1 MQIAKS
7 EYTGKNE
14 SYIISMTPYDD
25 FMKDS
30 RKAYLL
36 LESVQSYI
44 NDCID
49 EYNKLNKDDEQYES
63 DRNYLEKK
71 VHDLLEIRKSLFD
84 IANNEEVS
92 I

>member
-1 MQIAKS
+1 MLNDVMSIERTIA
-7 EYTGKNE
+7 
-14 SYIISMTPYDD
+14 
-25 FMKDS
+25 KDS

-49 EYNKLNKDDEQYES
+49 EYNKLNEDDEQYES

-71 VHDLLEIRKSLFD
+71 VHDLLEIRKTLFD
-84 IANNEEVS
+84 IANRGDT

>member
-1 MQIAKS
+1 MQNNDKS
-7 EYTGKNE
+7 TERT
-14 SYIISMTPYDD
+14 IV
-25 FMKDS
+25 KDP

-71 VHDLLEIRKSLFD
+71 ISDLLEIRKSLFD
-84 IANNEEVS
+84 IANGLEG
-92 I
+92 

>member
-7 EYTGKNE
+7 EYTGKSEN
-14 SYIISMTPYDD
+14 YTIKLTQYD
-25 FMKDS
+25 FLKDS

-63 DRNYLEKK
+63 DCNYFEKK
-71 VHDLLEIRKSLFD
+71 LTDLLSIRKTLFD
-84 IANNEEVS
+84 IANGLEG
-92 I
+92 

>member
-1 MQIAKS
+1 MRIDEMS
-7 EYTGKNE
+7 TERT
-14 SYIISMTPYDD
+14 IV
-25 FMKDS
+25 KDP

-36 LESVQSYI
+36 LESVQSYV

-71 VHDLLEIRKSLFD
+71 VHDLLEVRSVLFN
-84 IANNEEVS
+84 IANNEEAS

>member
-1 MQIAKS
+1 MQIANS

-25 FMKDS
+25 FMKDP

-36 LESVQSYI
+36 LESV
-44 NDCID
+44 
-49 EYNKLNKDDEQYES
+49 QYES

-71 VHDLLEIRKSLFD
+71 VHDLLELRKTLFD
-84 IANNEEVS
+84 IANNEEAS
-92 I
+92 T

>member
-1 MQIAKS
+1 MRIAKS
-7 EYTGKNE
+7 EYTGKSEN
-14 SYIISMTPYDD
+14 YTVKLTQYD
-25 FMKDS
+25 FLKDP

-71 VHDLLEIRKSLFD
+71 VHDLLEIRKSLFEMT
-84 IANNEEVS
+84 NNEEAS